1 MPAVGLILSIETG
14 TSASLVAADL
24 RRHSSLTVGEAAGC
38 WLPVAVEAED
48 DAGCRELHDWIAAQP
63 GVAFVDVVH
72 VNFEADD
79 ADVVG
84 PVTDPDKLNSA
95 DSPC

>member
-14 TSASLVAADL
+14 ASASEVAAGL
-24 RRHSSLTVGEAAGC
+24 CRHASLTVGEAAGR
-38 WLPVAVEAED
+38 WLPVAVEADD

-72 VNFEADD
+72 VNFESGEEPA
-79 ADVVG
+79 
-84 PVTDPDKLNSA
+84 
-95 DSPC
+95 SPLPAGDELKFS